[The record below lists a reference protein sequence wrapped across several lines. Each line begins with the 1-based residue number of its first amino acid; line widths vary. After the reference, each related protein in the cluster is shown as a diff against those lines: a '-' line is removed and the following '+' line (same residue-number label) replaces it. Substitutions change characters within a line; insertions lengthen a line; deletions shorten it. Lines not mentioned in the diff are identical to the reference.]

1 MNLPIFWYVG
11 FGWVGLEKNPA
22 VDPPRTAPYLINPKK
37 EHSLILTY
45 SCFINLNFLTV
56 IGQVVCALDWL
67 LQGLDDEEG
76 GEVGGV
82 GGDDDHGEEEPHTG

>member
-37 EHSLILTY
+37 RT
-45 SCFINLNFLTV
+45 
-56 IGQVVCALDWL
+56 
-67 LQGLDDEEG
+67 
-76 GEVGGV
+76 
-82 GGDDDHGEEEPHTG
+82 

>member
-37 EHSLILTY
+37 RIHFNSHI
-45 SCFINLNFLTV
+45 FL
-56 IGQVVCALDWL
+56 L
-67 LQGLDDEEG
+67 
-76 GEVGGV
+76 
-82 GGDDDHGEEEPHTG
+82 